1 MRLLIKVYWLEVKGF
16 NPRTRKGCDKFT
28 SPDRMQ
34 LIVSI
39 HAPVKDATRR
49 TINGCQSHTGFNPR
63 TRKGCDVCRWLV
75 DGIIGVSIHAPVKDA
90 TCRISLGIIQG
101 MRFNPRTRKG
111 CDDRSAGY
119 PKIVDKFQSTH
130 P

>member
-1 MRLLIKVYWLEVKGF
+1 MRLTVDDTCL
-16 NPRTRKGCDKFT
+16 P
-28 SPDRMQ
+28 SPD
-34 LIVSI
+34 VSI
-39 HAPVKDATRR
+39 HAPVKDATQNHL
-49 TINGCQSHTGFNPR
+49 IEIP
-63 TRKGCDVCRWLV
+63 KIW
-75 DGIIGVSIHAPVKDA
+75 VSIHAPVKDA

>member
-34 LIVSI
+34 LI
-39 HAPVKDATRR
+39 
-49 TINGCQSHTGFNPR
+49 
-63 TRKGCDVCRWLV
+63 
-75 DGIIGVSIHAPVKDA
+75 VSIHAPVKDA